1 MIRGSSS
8 PEMTSPQGCSRSR
21 HLLLTW
27 VGVPTAQLKFQ
38 GRDGLGRA
46 FLLTDR
52 AARAQ
57 ATRHWEETKSS
68 CLSGFVSPSGSC

>member
-8 PEMTSPQGCSRSR
+8 PEMTSPQGRSGSR

-38 GRDGLGRA
+38 GREGLGRA

-52 AARAQ
+52 ATLAQ
-57 ATRHWEETKSS
+57 ATRHREETKSS
-68 CLSGFVSPSGSC
+68 CLLAFVSPRGSC